1 MNIMTID
8 SLYNKMDKSNYFMG
22 RVSQVYRDNSVVQVE
37 NLSVLSHRKLLD
49 ESLIPNTINYLV
61 VIDSVRGVFLGEV
74 FQNKVGSSDKIHDSI
89 NFGNTES
96 VYPELNIDIIGI
108 MADDDRKFRLPEFT
122 TVGVAEKVYFAN
134 EKVIQIYL
142 QSVETTKTSEVQL
155 KSFATYL
162 NMNDVEVSFK
172 PSTLFDHHLFAVG
185 TTNSGKST
193 SALSILDKLIEEN
206 KKILII
212 DPTGEYRDSFSEQ
225 EVKKLNLG
233 VDTIIS
239 PSKLSMQQWSVLFE
253 MNSNT
258 QGAVLA
264 EAIKSL
270 RYQHKKGENCCLE
283 KVGKNIAE
291 LQKELASIHNDDNDF
306 DISLLPEQIAAESV
320 EEARRGDV
328 YDYSIFRANSNSYLV
343 QKVSYQLSNT
353 NFLDFFKYDP
363 QKKNLLDEVE
373 AFIHTPNTS
382 LYINSS
388 ELGAS
393 EGIGGMIIDLIC
405 NCLISQDKIIPFVF
419 FIDEV
424 HRYTKSPYSEEEF
437 HDGLVLLAREGRKKG
452 IFLFLTSQNPQ
463 DVSPILLGQM
473 GTLLI
478 HRLTHDDEIRTVKN
492 HLDEYSV
499 KQVKKLNRGEAIL
512 TSVNLIKN
520 IYLNIKKCERKQ
532 YNDTPFL

>member
-1 MNIMTID
+1 
-8 SLYNKMDKSNYFMG
+8 
-22 RVSQVYRDNSVVQVE
+22 
-37 NLSVLSHRKLLD
+37 
-49 ESLIPNTINYLV
+49 
-61 VIDSVRGVFLGEV
+61 
-74 FQNKVGSSDKIHDSI
+74 
-89 NFGNTES
+89 
-96 VYPELNIDIIGI
+96 
-108 MADDDRKFRLPEFT
+108 
-122 TVGVAEKVYFAN
+122 
-134 EKVIQIYL
+134 
-142 QSVETTKTSEVQL
+142 
-155 KSFATYL
+155 
-162 NMNDVEVSFK
+162 
-172 PSTLFDHHLFAVG
+172 
-185 TTNSGKST
+185 
-193 SALSILDKLIEEN
+193 
-206 KKILII
+206 
-212 DPTGEYRDSFSEQ
+212 
-225 EVKKLNLG
+225 
-233 VDTIIS
+233 
-239 PSKLSMQQWSVLFE
+239 MQFI
-253 MNSNT
+253 
-258 QGAVLA
+258 A

-291 LQKELASIHNDDNDF
+291 LQKEIASIHNDDNDF